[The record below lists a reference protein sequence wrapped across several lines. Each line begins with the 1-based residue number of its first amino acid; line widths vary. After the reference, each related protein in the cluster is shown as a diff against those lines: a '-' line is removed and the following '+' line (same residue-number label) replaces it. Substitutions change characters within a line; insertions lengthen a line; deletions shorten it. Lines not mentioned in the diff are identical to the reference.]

1 MQKEN
6 KQLVKM
12 KNKMLKELKEML
24 TNIEG
29 PIQLM
34 FDGKRINNRE
44 RMVVVA
50 QFLDSEGRPCEKFVA
65 LKSFSDDDSITG
77 QHLFDAMVDELFD
90 RDFLLKVHSSM
101 SDTTAVNTGCRKGI
115 NTRLQDYFNREL
127 QHDIHAFECL
137 LHVHELFLMHTIKVY
152 EGDTKAPNKMQPVA
166 LYVQLDRGVG
176 KGGHQPRKP

>member
-1 MQKEN
+1 
-6 KQLVKM
+6 
-12 KNKMLKELKEML
+12 
-24 TNIEG
+24 
-29 PIQLM
+29 M

-77 QHLFDAMVDELFD
+77 QRLFDAMVDELFD
-90 RDFLLKVHSSM
+90 RDFLFKVHSSM

-127 QHDIHAFECL
+127 HHDIHAFQCL
-137 LHVHELFLMHTIKVY
+137 LHIKSSSSCTPSRCMKVILKLP
-152 EGDTKAPNKMQPVA
+152 TRCSLVPCTT
-166 LYVQLDRGVG
+166 
-176 KGGHQPRKP
+176 